1 MPSVKV
7 AVVTQDVIG
16 DRLAGPAIRALA
28 MGRALRHEGHEVR
41 VHSADAASSRLDFVV
56 EGGLSSVVAAATAR
70 WADVVVVQGDVLDAR
85 PALGRGAGVVVCDL
99 YDPFELEGLVRG
111 VDLPLGARYSATR
124 RALSV
129 LSGQLARSDLFLCAS
144 ERQRLFWLGHLDAA
158 GRVNPA
164 TYDADPSLSSLLVV
178 VPFGIDD
185 EPPTRDGPG
194 LRGHVD
200 GLDDR
205 SRILL
210 WGGGIYDWLDPL
222 PLIEAV
228 AELVADLPELRLVFM
243 GTAHPNPAVRPPAM
257 LRDAR
262 RLAAARQ
269 VEHAVLFHEGWVP
282 YEQRHNVLLDA
293 EIGVS
298 GHLLHV
304 ETLLA
309 YRTRILDYIW
319 AGLPVVTTAGD
330 ALGDL
335 VAAEGL
341 GAAVP
346 PGDPTAVAAALRGLL
361 TDPER
366 LAGARRNVEAVAP
379 AMRWSAALRPFLDFC
394 RAPRPAADRDAAEAV
409 RLRLDR
415 APGRSERRARA
426 RDLAGSAQRVLR
438 EEGPAGL
445 AGKALEKARAKAR
458 RGQAH

>member
-16 DRLAGPAIRALA
+16 ERLAGPAIRAVA
-28 MGRALRHEGHEVR
+28 MGRALRAEGHDVR
-41 VHSADAASSRLDFVV
+41 VHSADAASSPLDFVV
-56 EGGLSSVVAAATAR
+56 PGGLSAADAAATAR

-85 PALGRGAGVVVCDL
+85 PSLGRGGGVMVCDL

-111 VDLPLGARYSATR
+111 VDLPVDARYSATR

-129 LSGQLARSDLFLCAS
+129 LSGQLAQGDLFLCAS

-164 TYDADPSLSSLLVV
+164 TYDADPTLADLLAV

-185 EPPTRDGPG
+185 DAPTRTGPG
-194 LRGHVD
+194 LRAGVD
-200 GLDDR
+200 GLDDT

-222 PLIEAV
+222 PLIDAV
-228 AELVADLPELRLVFM
+228 AELVTEIPELRLVFM
-243 GTAHPNPAVRPPAM
+243 GTAHPNPAVRPSAM
-257 LRDAR
+257 LGQAR

-282 YEQRHNVLLDA
+282 YEDRHNVLLDA

-298 GHLLHV
+298 GHLPHV

-309 YRTRILDYIW
+309 FRTRILDYLW

-335 VAAEGL
+335 VTAEGL

-346 PGDPTAVAAALRGLL
+346 PADPAAVASALRGLL
-361 TDPER
+361 LDPTRTAEV
-366 LAGARRNVEAVAP
+366 RRNVAAVVP
-379 AMRWSAALRPFLDFC
+379 GLRWSTALRPLLDFC
-394 RAPRPAADRDAAEAV
+394 AAPRPAADRDSSDAA

-445 AGKALEKARAKAR
+445 TGKAIAKARGKAR
-458 RGQAH
+458 RGQAG